1 MRTWTTETWLAG
13 TPDEV
18 LAILT
23 DPNSIS
29 RWSPLSYE
37 LLELDSERLEAGSRA
52 RVRGALSGCPLEFTV
67 HVHEAHEGR
76 FALLAQGPVSI
87 DAEYLVHPARG
98 GSRLRAS
105 VRVGGRGLV
114 GMTLARAADALLAT
128 GLLRMSVARLGR
140 EPRPTAQR

>member
-1 MRTWTTETWLAG
+1 MKTWTTETWLAG

-37 LLELDSERLEAGSRA
+37 LLELDGERLETGSRA

-67 HVHEAHEGR
+67 HVHEAHDGR

-87 DAEYLVHPARG
+87 DAEYLMHPAPG

-105 VRVGGRGLV
+105 VRVGGRGIV
-114 GMTLARAADALLAT
+114 GIALARAADALLAA
-128 GLLRMSVARLGR
+128 GLLRTSVARLAR
-140 EPRPTAQR
+140 ELRATVQR

>member
-23 DPNSIS
+23 DPDSIS

-37 LLELDSERLEAGSRA
+37 LLELDGERLEAGSRA
-52 RVRGALSGCPLEFTV
+52 RVRGALRGCPLEFTV
-67 HVHEAHEGR
+67 LVNEAHDRR
-76 FALLAQGPVSI
+76 FAVLATGPVSI
-87 DAEYLVHPARG
+87 DAEYLLKPSRG

-105 VRVGGRGLV
+105 VRVGGRGLIGV
-114 GMTLARAADALLAT
+114 ALARAADALLAA
-128 GLLRMSVARLGR
+128 GLLRMSVARLAR
-140 EPRPTAQR
+140 ELRPTV